1 MRCKER
7 GEGAILDMIRKG
19 IFWQGTCVAAA
30 TLLAVSS
37 AGQAA
42 PKVKGNAAPPKIK
55 IIPTVSAPPPVV
67 VAPPAPPPAPPPPP
81 AMPVVI
87 VDIGPAPKAAPPP
100 PPVPEDQR
108 NRKAERAAAATAAA
122 NDAAC
127 LSRAELKDWMVD
139 KRLAS
144 CDLAL
149 AQPEPAGSYWDR
161 RALLLQQRA
170 YMAINKGDAVHAL
183 ESLDESDAIGKART
197 DPLFDMSIGIGNSML
212 RAWILHARGQNAQAY
227 DLLAKAKALRPDA
240 PSVVASIDQ
249 MESQIEFDIGKFIT
263 QLEKRVRIDPDVMK
277 SLIFLHLA
285 MGEFDKAALVGDQ
298 ISLAE
303 PKSRSGW
310 TMSNAQTPFEIAERA
325 VEFEATKAYIAARR
339 GKSEARDGYMAKA
352 RQIITDYVGSD
363 PELNPLQ
370 GTKPRKRD
378 VEAYAARKI
387 EAIKLSEEAD
397 EWLDA
402 INFREKLGA
411 DDSGGDVLALVNHY
425 GKFKNK
431 PELLPA
437 LLESLTAYAAKGKND
452 AIIATQFRDRLL
464 RQSLYLDGGAY
475 LAIMGE
481 RLPRGEHLD
490 QIGKL
495 GSNSLD
501 WLWGGSAGFTQT
513 KEVVDGGADIRT
525 IRYETNTGTGAIA
538 EEMLMLAI
546 VHYAE
551 ADKKDAFVF
560 LTNRTVARHI
570 TTSSC
575 FYYSCSAGVTSDAG
589 FVSESRV
596 QLFNAASPPAELPAG
611 SVRIITTADVKAAL
625 MPRYQSYG
633 DRKAAIEAE
642 KKAARK

>member
-1 MRCKER
+1 MIRR
-7 GEGAILDMIRKG
+7 GIARQGTFAALAAILALP
-19 IFWQGTCVAAA
+19 TA
-30 TLLAVSS
+30 S
-37 AGQAA
+37 QAA
-42 PKVKGNAAPPKIK
+42 PVAKAKPKAPIIK
-55 IIPTVSAPPPVV
+55 TIPATAVTPPPVV
-67 VAPPAPPPAPPPPP
+67 VVPPAPPPVPPPPP

-87 VDIGPAPKAAPPP
+87 VDIGPAPKQAPPP

-122 NDAAC
+122 NDSGC
-127 LSRAELKDWMVD
+127 LSRAELKNWMVD

-149 AQPEPAGSYWDR
+149 AQAEPAGSYWDR
-161 RALLLQQRA
+161 RAFLLQQRA
-170 YMAINKGDAVHAL
+170 YLAINKGDAVHAL
-183 ESLDESDAIGKART
+183 DALDESDRIGKVKA
-197 DPLFDMSIGIGNSML
+197 DPLFDTSIGIGNAML
-212 RAWILHARGQNAQAY
+212 RAWILHARGQNVQAY

-249 MESQIEFDIGKFIT
+249 MESQIEFDTAKYIAR
-263 QLEKRVRIDPDVMK
+263 LEKRIRIDPDVMK

-285 MGEFDKAALVGDQ
+285 IGEFDQAAIVGDQ

-303 PKSRSGW
+303 PKERNGW
-310 TMSNAQTPFEIAERA
+310 TMSNALTPFQKAERA
-325 VEFEATKAYIAARR
+325 TEFETTKAYIAARR
-339 GKSEARDGYMAKA
+339 GKAEARDGYMAKA
-352 RQIITDYVGSD
+352 RQIIADYIGTD
-363 PELNPLQ
+363 PELNLPK

-378 VEAYAARKI
+378 VEDYAARKV
-387 EAIKLSEEAD
+387 EAEKLTQAAD
-397 EWLDA
+397 EWLEVMALRD
-402 INFREKLGA
+402 KLGTGDGKA
-411 DDSGGDVLALVNHY
+411 DAKTEGGNDVLALVNGF

-431 PELLPA
+431 PQLLPA

-452 AIIATQFRDRLL
+452 AVIATQFRDRLL
-464 RQSLYLDGGAY
+464 RQSLYLDGGEY

-501 WLWGGSAGFTQT
+501 WLWGGSAGFTQA
-513 KEVVDGGADIRT
+513 KEVTDNGADIRT
-525 IRYETNTGTGAIA
+525 IRYETNSGTGAIA

-551 ADKKDAFVF
+551 EAKKDAFTF

-596 QLFNAASPPAELPAG
+596 QLFNAASPPPELPAG
-611 SVRIITTADVKAAL
+611 SVRIITVADVKAAL
-625 MPRYQSYG
+625 MPRYQAYG

-642 KKAARK
+642 KKAARR

>member
-1 MRCKER
+1 
-7 GEGAILDMIRKG
+7 
-19 IFWQGTCVAAA
+19 
-30 TLLAVSS
+30 
-37 AGQAA
+37 
-42 PKVKGNAAPPKIK
+42 
-55 IIPTVSAPPPVV
+55 
-67 VAPPAPPPAPPPPP
+67 
-81 AMPVVI
+81 MPVVI
-87 VDIGPAPKAAPPP
+87 VDIGSAPKAAPPP

-108 NRKAERAAAATAAA
+108 NRKAERAAAASAAA

-139 KRLAS
+139 KRLTS

-149 AQPEPAGSYWDR
+149 AQAEPAGSYWDR

-170 YMAINKGDAVHAL
+170 YMAINKGDGVHAL
-183 ESLDESDAIGKART
+183 EALDESDAIGKAQIVKDGT

-240 PSVVASIDQ
+240 PSLVASVDQ
-249 MESQIEFDIGKFIT
+249 METQIEFDIPKYIAR
-263 QLEKRVRIDPDVMK
+263 LEKRIRIDPDVMK

-285 MGEFDKAALVGDQ
+285 MGEFDKAAIVGDQ

-303 PKSRSGW
+303 PKSRGGW
-310 TMSNAQTPFEIAERA
+310 TMSNAQTPFEMAERA
-325 VEFEATKAYIAARR
+325 AEFETTKAYIAARR
-339 GKSEARDGYMAKA
+339 GKAEARDGYMAKA
-352 RQIITDYVGSD
+352 RQIIVDYVGVD
-363 PELNPLQ
+363 PTVNPPK
-370 GTKPRKRD
+370 GTTPKKRD
-378 VEAYAARKI
+378 IEAYAARKV
-387 EAIKLSEEAD
+387 EAEKLTLEAD

-402 INFREKLGA
+402 INFRDKIG
-411 DDSGGDVLALVNHY
+411 DGDVLALVNHF

-437 LLESLTAYAAKGKND
+437 LLESLNGYAAKGKND
-452 AIIATQFRDRLL
+452 AIIATQFRDQLL
-464 RQSLYLDGGAY
+464 RQSLYLDGGEY
-475 LAIMGE
+475 LAIMGD

-513 KEVVDGGADIRT
+513 KEVADGGADIRT
-525 IRYETNTGTGAIA
+525 IRYETTTGTGAIA

-570 TTSSC
+570 TTSNC

-596 QLFNAASPPAELPAG
+596 QLFNAATPPPELPAG

-625 MPRYQSYG
+625 MPRYQAYG
-633 DRKAAIEAE
+633 DRKAVIEAE